1 MRVKNHMP
9 GTGSSWFVCQTK
21 VREEAR
27 ARYFLAEKGYEVYL
41 PMMESQRMV
50 GSRVILG
57 QKPLFPNYL
66 FARFRN
72 EASDLYAVRWT
83 KGVVKILPE
92 SVSPASVDDQVVES
106 IRALSQEDGVVR
118 KKDLKKNDRVKILQ
132 GPFKEVM
139 GIFEEWTSDSGRVRI
154 LLQFVNYQARV
165 ELPYGLVERQA

>member
-1 MRVKNHMP
+1 MSVKNHISSA
-9 GTGSSWFVCQTK
+9 GGSWFVCQTK

-27 ARYFLAEKGYEVYL
+27 ARYFLAEKGFEVYL

-50 GSRVILG
+50 GSKVILG

-66 FARFRN
+66 FARFSN
-72 EASDLYAVRWT
+72 DAADLYAVRWT
-83 KGVVKILPE
+83 KGVLKILPE
-92 SVSPASVDDQVVES
+92 SVSPASVDDRVVES
-106 IRALSQEDGVVR
+106 IMALSQEDGVVR
-118 KKDLKKNDRVKILQ
+118 QRTLKRNDRVKILS

-165 ELPYGLVERQA
+165 ELPYGLVEKRA